1 MSNETKYNISEKW
14 VIYII
19 SSIIGIFVLVCSLL
33 AFAAVCL
40 YADLAESFSSPLAS
54 VSAGLGA
61 FTAGFLSSRKIGS
74 GGIINGAMCALLI
87 FALMLIISAI
97 IIPQVI
103 SVMSL
108 YHGIIMV
115 LSGAIGG
122 IVGANMSARR
132 KII

>member
-1 MSNETKYNISEKW
+1 MSNETKYNITEKW

-19 SSIIGIFVLVCSLL
+19 SSIIGIFILVCSML

-61 FTAGFLSSRKIGS
+61 FAAGFLSSKKIGS

-87 FALMLIISAI
+87 FSLVLIISAI
-97 IIPQVI
+97 IMPQAV
-103 SVMSL
+103 SVSSM
-108 YHGIIMV
+108 YHGIIML

-122 IVGANMSARR
+122 IIGANMSARI

>member
-1 MSNETKYNISEKW
+1 MSNETKYNMSEKW
-14 VIYII
+14 VIYLI

-61 FTAGFLSSRKIGS
+61 FAAGWLSSKKIGS
-74 GGIINGAMCALLI
+74 GGIINGAACALLI
-87 FALMLIISAI
+87 YALILIISAI
-97 IIPQVI
+97 IMPQAI

-108 YHGIIMV
+108 YHGIIMI

-122 IVGANMSARR
+122 IIGANMSARR